1 MKQDAA
7 LKAPNYLK
15 IPGSTEQL
23 SVTVMS
29 DFNIESLTHQKPAEF
44 YLLIKQITFEKGRQ
58 NFLKSYQWSQSC
70 YHFSTQ
76 GFFLMETM
84 PLSNKLASQGTT
96 GIYVCSELEVPKNN
110 CTYKYTVLSQA
121 GITAEPSQQQQ
132 CIPKQQ
138 IGWQWK
144 YTGRLKEDKKSPSK
158 PFARSREKK
167 AKWDKEDE
175 IKALEFKQRCRWM
188 ERLRSATLVQQ
199 YFFRQTKKKCLQ
211 KV

>member
-7 LKAPNYLK
+7 LRAPNYRK
-15 IPGSTEQL
+15 ILGSTEQL

-70 YHFSTQ
+70 YHFSIQ
-76 GFFLMETM
+76 GFLLMETM
-84 PLSNKLASQGTT
+84 PLSNKLTSQGTT

-132 CIPKQQ
+132 HIPKQQ

-158 PFARSREKK
+158 PFARSRGKK

-175 IKALEFKQRCRWM
+175 IKALEFKT
-188 ERLRSATLVQQ
+188 EVQMDGETEKCHPCAAI
-199 YFFRQTKKKCLQ
+199 FFQANKKKCLQ